1 MVFQYPEQQLF
12 AETIMDDVSYGPKRL
27 GMSEEEARQ
36 SSLDALSMVGLQDI
50 ETDRSPF
57 ELSGGQM
64 RRVAIA
70 GILAMKPEILILDEP
85 AAGLDPQGRDEI
97 FTTLKALQAKGV
109 NIIFVSHSMDD
120 LARLADR
127 IMVLKQGRLQA
138 LDTVD
143 KIFSDSRLVTENDLS
158 VPQVMLFADQI
169 RKGIF
174 PDLDNRLFR
183 PEDLLYRICQE
194 ALRGGSK

>member
-1 MVFQYPEQQLF
+1 
-12 AETIMDDVSYGPKRL
+12 
-27 GMSEEEARQ
+27 
-36 SSLDALSMVGLQDI
+36 MVGLQDI

-109 NIIFVSHSMDD
+109 SIIFVSHSMDD

-158 VPQVMLFADQI
+158 VPQVMLFADRI